1 MVLSYLAAL
10 VHVPRRGLDAV
21 EQEHHILPQ
30 EVHVVR
36 RDHEVQI
43 AVPVNHRRDGDIAPD
58 PGDELC
64 VLRHGA
70 SGDHDGTRVD
80 CWKCGPGRWGTGRR
94 QGWCRSRSRRR
105 RRKTWEGEPQ
115 DLPAERHEL
124 DGLVR
129 GDLSVQVEGDGPAEQ
144 VRVIELDGQSPELTV
159 DNRYGFRF
167 VARLQASREGQAVG
181 GHAAGDEHRP

>member
-10 VHVPRRGLDAV
+10 VRVARRGLDAV
-21 EQEHHILPQ
+21 EQENDLLAQ
-30 EVHVVR
+30 EIHVAR
-36 RDHEVQI
+36 SYDQVQI
-43 AVPVNHRRDGDIAPD
+43 AVPVNHRRDGDVAPD
-58 PGDELC
+58 PGDELS
-64 VLRHGA
+64 VLRHGG
-70 SGDHDGTRVD
+70 SEDHDGTRVD
-80 CWKCGPGRWGTGRR
+80 GRKSGSRGWSARR
-94 QGWCRSRSRRR
+94 HRGWRRSRSRRR

-129 GDLSVQVEGDGPAEQ
+129 GDLSIQVEGDGHAKQ
-144 VRVIELDGQSPELTV
+144 VRVIELDGQSPELAV